1 MDYEPDDENNLNN
14 SYRDTGNI
22 GDAEWCG
29 ERFLQNF
36 QTPPGY
42 LSLDSGKPR
51 ESEGCHPA
59 GE

>member
-42 LSLDSGKPR
+42 LSLDSGKP
-51 ESEGCHPA
+51 SE
-59 GE
+59 